1 MRKKI
6 MLIEQF
12 YGILETNFKFISET
26 RNLTY
31 PDLI

>member
-6 MLIEQF
+6 TLIEQF
-12 YGILETNFKFISET
+12 YGILETNLKFISET
-26 RNLTY
+26 SNPTY